1 MWVTDEENLFA
12 IFSGWII
19 STIGLATCLT
29 YILVMKGF
37 IQEGVEKMSER
48 CKAIDKELSRN
59 GSGYY
64 DPTAYKAM
72 KRVEADQKKYGRDYE
87 RFYNLLNTIFYICEL
102 AGFHVEGRIVLTDK
116 KTGKVWK

>member
-1 MWVTDEENLFA
+1 
-12 IFSGWII
+12 
-19 STIGLATCLT
+19 
-29 YILVMKGF
+29 
-37 IQEGVEKMSER
+37 MSER
-48 CKAIDKELSRN
+48 CKIIDKDLSRN

-64 DPTAYKAM
+64 AM
-72 KRVEADQKKYGRDYE
+72 KRVEADEKKYGRDYE